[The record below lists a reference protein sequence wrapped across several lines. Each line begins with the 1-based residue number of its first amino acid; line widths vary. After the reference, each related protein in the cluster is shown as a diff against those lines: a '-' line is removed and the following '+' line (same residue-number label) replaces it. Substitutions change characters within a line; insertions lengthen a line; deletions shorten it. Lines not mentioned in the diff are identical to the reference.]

1 MPVYKIP
8 KKSNSFSL
16 NTEPDEIETLA
27 PPEDNNQIS
36 QINSAMAGI
45 ASGIIKVPEGVIS
58 LGAELID
65 LGVGTDYATKVEQ
78 AFDTINIF
86 EETAQE
92 TAAGKI
98 VEALVQIGVP
108 SVAGAKLATTLASKA
123 LKAKKAG
130 RYLNPR
136 AKNLLKGSD
145 KAKKLNKLSNKQ
157 KFAAIAVGGAAGE
170 TLVAD
175 VENIGTIGDVFEAG
189 PTELDRDVQADPS
202 ADAGRKLLNRI
213 KFGAEAIPAIYAFAG
228 AGSGIKA
235 EMYKLILQLM
245 REENY

>member
-65 LGVGTDYATKVEQ
+65 LGLGTDYAARVEQ

-92 TAAGKI
+92 AAAGKI
-98 VEALVQIGVP
+98 VEALIQIGIP
-108 SVAGAKLATTLASKA
+108 SAAGAKLATTLASKA

-130 RYLNPR
+130 RYLNR
-136 AKNLLKGSD
+136 SEEHT
-145 KAKKLNKLSNKQ
+145 S
-157 KFAAIAVGGAAGE
+157 
-170 TLVAD
+170 
-175 VENIGTIGDVFEAG
+175 
-189 PTELDRDVQADPS
+189 ELQS
-202 ADAGRKLLNRI
+202 H
-213 KFGAEAIPAIYAFAG
+213 
-228 AGSGIKA
+228 
-235 EMYKLILQLM
+235 
-245 REENY
+245 